1 MLITFYNL
9 LIFNDVKLL
18 YLHYGNKNKEITRKK
33 FKNYN
38 QNQQMLLPSSLDDL
52 IGENHP
58 VRVVNKIIDS
68 IDIL

>member
-1 MLITFYNL
+1 LLITFYNL

>member
-1 MLITFYNL
+1 LLITFYNL

-38 QNQQMLLPSSLDDL
+38 QNQQMLLPPSLDDL

>member
-1 MLITFYNL
+1 
-9 LIFNDVKLL
+9 
-18 YLHYGNKNKEITRKK
+18 
-33 FKNYN
+33 
-38 QNQQMLLPSSLDDL
+38 MLLPPSLDDL